1 MKAALVLPLAV
12 VAVVLVGYYDLLDVL
27 LTVVIVWV
35 GFSALYFAFV
45 VLAVSWQAAKT
56 NVARRRFE
64 KELEALLDDEADS

>member
-35 GFSALYFAFV
+35 GFSALYLAFV